1 MTATAAA
8 VSERVKALPRPA
20 SYALGG
26 AGVLVVWI
34 VAAAL
39 LPSGAPVEIVLTG
52 VVLGTVTA
60 LLAMGLILIYRT
72 ENIINFAYGS
82 MGGVGG
88 VLAVTLYLNG
98 HWPYPLAA
106 LTGLAA
112 GLVVGGLVEVLV
124 VRRFKNASRLVL
136 TVATIGLAQLL
147 GAVQLYIPRMFD
159 TSGLVGGFT
168 TPFSKAGANIGV
180 VRFTGDHI
188 LIVAAVPPVILAL
201 AWFLMRT
208 DSGAAVRAA
217 AENRERALLLGI
229 PIQRLSTLVWIIA
242 GGLAALTAI
251 LKAPFSGSVSTA
263 LGGPTLLLPALAA
276 AVVARMESLPRA
288 FWAGIGLGILDQ
300 VVFWNTQ
307 KASTMDL
314 AFLIV
319 ILLALLLQRNVLSR
333 AQAAAGGNWSLAG
346 VIRPIP
352 AELRRLPEI
361 RAARV
366 AFPGALLAAAIAAP
380 HWVDPSD
387 RLLLAAACVWGMVA
401 VSLVVLTGWGGA
413 ISLGQF
419 AIVGM
424 GAVLTGN
431 LLNRTGL
438 DLFVILLL
446 AGVTGG
452 AVALLVGLP
461 ALRIKGLFLAVTTLA
476 FAVALDSYFLSTTNF
491 PGEIPGRVQRPIL
504 WQRWRLDGGTPMYYL
519 TLAFLVLT
527 LLTAY
532 GVRKGRSGRGLV
544 ATKDNERAAAASAL
558 PVTSLKL
565 TGFLFS
571 GVIAGVAGGLY
582 VLVVRGVGN
591 GSFQPSMSLEVFS
604 TAVIGG
610 LGSVG
615 GALFGVSLFR
625 LLARL
630 LSGEMRMLVSGAGLL
645 FVLLALPGGLGQA
658 AVSVRDRLL
667 RLVADRRGIIVPSL
681 VADKRAEAEH
691 DDRPGDETAL
701 LAGALGHDRPAGSGE
716 AVRDGEREEV
726 PV

>member
-1 MTATAAA
+1 MTAATLPLSA
-8 VSERVKALPRPA
+8 RMKALPRGA
-20 SYALGG
+20 VWGLSGFGVVALWLL
-26 AGVLVVWI
+26 ANV
-34 VAAAL
+34 L
-39 LPSGAPVEIVLTG
+39 LPAGAPLGIVVTG
-52 VVLGTVTA
+52 IVLGTVTA

-72 ENIINFAYGS
+72 DNIINFAYGS

-88 VLAVTLYLNG
+88 VLAVTLYLSA
-98 HWPYPLAA
+98 HLPYPLAA
-106 LTGLAA
+106 LIGLAA
-112 GLVVGGLVEVLV
+112 GLLVGGLVEVLV

-136 TVATIGLAQLL
+136 TVATIGLAQVL
-147 GAVQLYIPRMFD
+147 GAIQLFIPAMFKS
-159 TSGLVGGFT
+159 SGLVGGFT
-168 TPFSKAGANIGV
+168 TPLSGLGTSIGP

-188 LIVAAVPPVILAL
+188 LIVAVVPPVILVL
-201 AWFLMRT
+201 AWFLLKT

-229 PIQRLSTLVWIIA
+229 PIHKLSTLVWIIA
-242 GGLAALTAI
+242 GGLAAMTAI

-276 AVVARMESLPRA
+276 ATVAKMESLPRA

-307 KASTMDL
+307 KASTMDV
-314 AFLIV
+314 AFLVV
-319 ILLALLLQRNVLSR
+319 ILVALLTQKNVLSR
-333 AQAAAGGNWSLAG
+333 AQASGGANWSLAG
-346 VIRPIP
+346 VVRPIP

-361 RAARV
+361 RAARI
-366 AFPGALLAAAIAAP
+366 AFPAVLFAFALLLP
-380 HWVDPSD
+380 HLVDPSD
-387 RLLLAAACVWGMVA
+387 RLLLAVACVWGMVGI
-401 VSLVVLTGWGGA
+401 SLVVLTGWGGA

-446 AGVTGG
+446 AGFTG
-452 AVALLVGLP
+452 AAIALLLGLP

-491 PGEIPGRVQRPIL
+491 PKYIPGRIQRPIL
-504 WQRWRLDGGTPMYYL
+504 WQRFPLDSGIAMYYL
-519 TLAFLVLT
+519 TLVVLVLT
-527 LLTAY
+527 MIAAY
-532 GVRKGRSGRGLV
+532 GVRRGRTGRALV

-558 PVTSLKL
+558 PTTTLKL

-591 GSFQPSMSLEVFS
+591 GSFLPSMSLEVFS

-610 LGSVG
+610 LGSIG
-615 GALFGVSLFR
+615 GALFGVTLFR
-625 LLARL
+625 FLSRV

-645 FVLLALPGGLGQA
+645 FVLLVLPGGLGQA
-658 AVSVRDRLL
+658 AVSLRDRLL
-667 RLVADRRGIIVPSL
+667 RLVADRRGILVPSL
-681 VADKRAEAEH
+681 VADKRAEETEGE
-691 DDRPGDETAL
+691 DRPADETAL
-701 LAGALGHDRPAGSGE
+701 LAGALDDERL
-716 AVRDGEREEV
+716 DDREEV
-726 PV
+726 SV